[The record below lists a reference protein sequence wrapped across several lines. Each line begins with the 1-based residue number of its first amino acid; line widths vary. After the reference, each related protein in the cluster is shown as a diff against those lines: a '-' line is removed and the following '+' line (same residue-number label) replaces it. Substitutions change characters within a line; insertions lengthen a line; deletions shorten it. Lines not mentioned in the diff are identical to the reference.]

1 MKQIDTLIT
10 DIYALFKDK
19 QGGWFDDVL
28 SDNLSK
34 DISRRLQ
41 ANLGIRTYKP
51 TLRLSQMG
59 PRCPKALWYSLH
71 HSELAEPIPPW
82 AEIKYSF
89 GHVLEALVIA
99 LAKAAGHTVTG
110 EQDELILD
118 GIVGHRDCVIDGC
131 TVDVKSA
138 SSISFNRFKIGAFSS
153 ATDSFGYLDQL
164 DGYVLA
170 AKDDPLVTNKEVG
183 YILAIDKQLGHMCLY
198 KHEVSH
204 EREKILRARINT
216 FKSISGASVPPAC
229 ECGLIKQGSSGN
241 IQLDLKASYSPYKY
255 CCNPN
260 VRTFLY
266 SGGPVYLTKV
276 IKRPMNQ
283 NGPITEVDKNGKI
296 VYN

>member
-19 QGGWFDDVL
+19 KSEWFNDLL
-28 SDNLSK
+28 SADLST
-34 DISRRLQ
+34 DIARRLQ
-41 ANLGIRTYKP
+41 SNLGVRTHKP

-71 HSELAEPIPPW
+71 HSELAEPLPPW

-89 GHVLEALVIA
+89 GHVLEALAIT

-110 EQDELILD
+110 EQDELVLD

-138 SSISFNRFKIGAFSS
+138 ATESFKKFKSGYFND
-153 ATDSFGYLDQL
+153 TFGYLDQL

-170 AKDDPLVTNKEVG
+170 AKDDPLVTNKSVG

-204 EREKILRARINT
+204 DRSILLRQRISS
-216 FKSISGASVPPAC
+216 FKQIAGSGVPPAC
-229 ECGLIKQGSSGN
+229 TCGTIPKGSSGN
-241 IQLDLKASYSPYKY
+241 IQLDLKAGYSPYKH
-255 CCNPN
+255 CCFPN
-260 VRTFLY
+260 LRTFLY

-276 IKRPMNQ
+276 VKRPMNED
-283 NGPITEVDKNGKI
+283 GPITEVDRDGKI